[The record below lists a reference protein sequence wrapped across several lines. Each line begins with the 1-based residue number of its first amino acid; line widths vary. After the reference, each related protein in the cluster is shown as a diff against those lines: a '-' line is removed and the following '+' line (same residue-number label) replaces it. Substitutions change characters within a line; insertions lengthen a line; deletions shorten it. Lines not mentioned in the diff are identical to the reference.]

1 MSQRV
6 RGSDGKHKGFN
17 EKNKFRS
24 LWVTD
29 SGMDWVSAMEQGALE
44 LCIEGP
50 YSELYPPGLNPG
62 LPLTGDLG
70 QGSVCSSV

>member
-1 MSQRV
+1 MTY
-6 RGSDGKHKGFN
+6 RGMN
-17 EKNKFRS
+17 
-24 LWVTD
+24 
-29 SGMDWVSAMEQGALE
+29 WVSAMEQGALE

-50 YSELYPPGLNPG
+50 NSELYPPGLNPA